1 MNNPRWSNYRIGSWL
16 AALGV
21 LALTST
27 TAPAM
32 SGTDQV
38 AWPGKPVAAEPDW
51 PEGVLDLVND
61 PLRTEGWNPW
71 FSEWPNDV
79 KHYAF
84 QVRGTND
91 VNRLLKKLA
100 AIKHAKV
107 QVLLYPDKEPRGLGF
122 TTVLNEGNGAAAV
135 FSIGSQKRIDQ
146 WYQHLE
152 EGEPGVRVFGVHRFR
167 KPPEAHPPTL
177 ALYVG
182 NQAIDLKALKIPPS
196 VEVTSAVSAAYPA
209 EGKNAALVAAIDD
222 FVAKR
227 QSKSAKPLPESPA
240 PLSK

>member
-1 MNNPRWSNYRIGSWL
+1 MHRIGSWL
-16 AALGV
+16 VILGV

-27 TAPAM
+27 TALAM
-32 SGTDQV
+32 SGTSQV

-61 PLRTEGWNPW
+61 PLRAEGWNPW

-79 KHYAF
+79 NYYTF
-84 QVRGTND
+84 QVRGTKD
-91 VNRLLKKLA
+91 VNHLLTKLA
-100 AIKHAKV
+100 AVKSAKAH
-107 QVLLYPDKEPRGLGF
+107 VLLYPDKEARGLAF
-122 TTVLNEGNGAAAV
+122 TTVLDKGNGAAAV

-177 ALYVG
+177 ALHVG
-182 NQAIDLKALKIPPS
+182 NEAIDLKALKIPPS
-196 VEVTSAVSAAYPA
+196 VEVTSAVSAAYRA
-209 EGKNAALVAAIDD
+209 EGKNAAFVAAIDD

-227 QSKSAKPLPESPA
+227 QSKSAKPTPEPPA
-240 PLSK
+240 PPSK

>member
-1 MNNPRWSNYRIGSWL
+1 MSNLLSPRHRIARWL
-16 AALGV
+16 AALAV
-21 LALTST
+21 LAFT
-27 TAPAM
+27 TTRTPAM
-32 SGTDQV
+32 SSTDRV
-38 AWPGKPVAAEPDW
+38 AWPGKPARAEADW

-61 PLRTEGWNPW
+61 PLCTDGWKPW

-79 KHYAF
+79 NYYVF
-84 QVRGTND
+84 EVSGTND
-91 VNRLLKKLA
+91 VNRLVTKLA
-100 AIKHAKV
+100 AIRAAKL
-107 QVLLYPDKEPRGLGF
+107 QVLLYPDKEARTLAF
-122 TTVLNEGNGAAAV
+122 TTVLKEGNGAAAV

-152 EGEPGVRVFGVHRFR
+152 DGEPGVRVFGVHRFR

-227 QSKSAKPLPESPA
+227 QSKSAKPVPESPA